1 MGQAQTGGHLKPLA
15 NSVLPWRV
23 SMVKIFQQMVLFL
36 PCKIL
41 TIFSK
46 THSLTCKQEMTY
58 RTVHQ
63 ASVWMVTCHVCQ
75 QVALKEVLSSKL
87 KNHMQAHSRFRT
99 TINSIWRWT
108 TTTVKCRWIQ
118 KCGEIGLF
126 LAQALNNLHI
136 LVIVNK
142 KNDHNLLKEKLSQH
156 YVQILTEEHSE
167 AQLRCQRKQASFKV
181 QTMVTIWA
189 S

>member
-1 MGQAQTGGHLKPLA
+1 MGQAQTGDRLKPLA

-23 SMVKIFQQMVLFL
+23 NMVKISQQMVQFL

-63 ASVWMVTCHVCQ
+63 APVWMVKYHVCQ
-75 QVALKEVLSSKL
+75 QVVLKEVLSSKI
-87 KNHMQAHSRFRT
+87 KNHMRAHSQFRT

-108 TTTVKCRWIQ
+108 TITVKCRWIQ
-118 KCGEIGLF
+118 KCCEIGLF
-126 LAQALNNLHI
+126 LVQPQSNLHI

-142 KNDHNLLKEKLSQH
+142 KDDHNLLKEKLSQH

-167 AQLRCQRKQASFKV
+167 AHCQRKEASFKV
-181 QTMVTIWA
+181 QTMVTIWV